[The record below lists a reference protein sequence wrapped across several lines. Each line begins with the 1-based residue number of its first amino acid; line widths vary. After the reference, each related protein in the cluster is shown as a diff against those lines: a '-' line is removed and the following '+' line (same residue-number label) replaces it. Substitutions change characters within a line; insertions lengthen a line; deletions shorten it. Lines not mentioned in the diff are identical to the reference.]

1 MKKILCIMMTFI
13 IVISGTLYYVDAKE
27 ENVDLKWKISLDQDG
42 NILYILDMTEEEIEE
57 YEIAQLKKANEGIL
71 NRTSGYTYEYEK
83 KGDIFDCGDSET
95 SKILIGKYL
104 MWAQRTKATVSKE
117 VSFSLKGSYKKITGD
132 ASLKMSTSEE
142 YSFDNSY
149 DNCLGLF
156 GKIHTSQYQ
165 IIKKD
170 KYSGTVI
177 SKTTQNVMTCLEKS
191 IRCIYN
197 KSSNKISYKYGGSWY
212 EAKMIESKMS
222 SPITKSSEL
231 ESAKTSV
238 FD

>member
-1 MKKILCIMMTFI
+1 MKKIVFIIMTFI
-13 IVISGTLYYVDAKE
+13 LMITVILCYVDAQE
-27 ENVDLKWKISLDQDG
+27 ENVDLKWKATVDQNG
-42 NILYILDMTEEEIEE
+42 NIVYILDMSEEEIEK
-57 YEIAQLKKANEGIL
+57 YEIAQLKKVNEGIF

-83 KGDIFDCGDSET
+83 KGDIFDSGDSET

-104 MWAQRTKATVSKE
+104 MWAQRTKASVSKE
-117 VSFSLKGSYKKITGD
+117 VRFSLKGSYKKITGD
-132 ASLKMSTSEE
+132 ASLKISTSEE

-156 GKIHTSQYQ
+156 GKIHTSEYQ

-170 KYSGTVI
+170 KYSGNVI

-212 EAKMIESKMS
+212 VAKMIKSGMS

-231 ESAKTSV
+231 EIAKTSV